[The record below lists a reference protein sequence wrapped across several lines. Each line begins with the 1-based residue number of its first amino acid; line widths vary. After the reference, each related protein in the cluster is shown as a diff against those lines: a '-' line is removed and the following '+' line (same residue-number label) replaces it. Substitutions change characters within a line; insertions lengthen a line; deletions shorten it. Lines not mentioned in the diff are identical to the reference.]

1 MQPITVALGL
11 TMTALALAALLA
23 GPSFAYLAPH
33 TRVLLS
39 QYWPAFTAYGA
50 LALVSLVVALY
61 ATARA
66 AGLADLGRKVD
77 LVERSIRRGDG
88 RRSGAGRTDATA
100 GPWRLQRMTHPQPS
114 HGECPM
120 RPQPR
125 YWCTALAVLITV
137 GIVAEARVFAQG
149 VSPWLNAVDV
159 LQQAFTGPLARGL
172 SLIAIVIGGLMFAFG
187 EGGSKKALAG
197 IIFGLGM
204 AMGAANFLTWLFS

>member
-88 RRSGAGRTDATA
+88 GD
-100 GPWRLQRMTHPQPS
+100 P
-114 HGECPM
+114 E
-120 RPQPR
+120 
-125 YWCTALAVLITV
+125 
-137 GIVAEARVFAQG
+137 
-149 VSPWLNAVDV
+149 
-159 LQQAFTGPLARGL
+159 
-172 SLIAIVIGGLMFAFG
+172 
-187 EGGSKKALAG
+187 LAG
-197 IIFGLGM
+197 QMQQQDRGDF
-204 AMGAANFLTWLFS
+204 NE